1 MESISSEIL
10 DLWASFFLKTLEVWC
25 RWEFNEDTKNV
36 EKVQQEINDFL
47 DNLIRIGNGI
57 FSLLLREYS

>member
-10 DLWASFFLKTLEVWC
+10 DLWASFFLRTLEVEC
-25 RWEFNEDTKNV
+25 RWEFNIDTQKV

-47 DNLIRIGNGI
+47 GNLIWIGNGI